1 VSLFAQ
7 DMKRWKDR
15 ERRPAG
21 GEPIPVT
28 LRAGD
33 VLTLLWRHP
42 ALWAT
47 GILRVAGWCHRH
59 HIRLLPTLLTRANQV
74 LFGLEFGP
82 SIPLG
87 PGLYIAHPSGTVVM
101 AERIGAN
108 CSLIHAATVGM
119 RNEPAFP
126 ALGDGVFVGAG
137 ARILGAV
144 HLGDGSTVGANAV
157 VIDDVP
163 ASRTAVGVPARI
175 LEDRRQ
181 VRPAS
186 YAGG

>member
-15 ERRPAG
+15 ARRPAG

-28 LRAGD
+28 LRPSD
-33 VLTLLWRHP
+33 VLALLWRHP

-47 GILRVAGWCHRH
+47 GILRAAGWCHRH
-59 HIRLLPTLLTRANQV
+59 HIRLLPTLLTRTNQV

-108 CSLIHAATVGM
+108 CTLIHAATMGM

-126 ALGDGVFVGAG
+126 VLGDGVFVGAG
-137 ARILGAV
+137 ARILGGV

-163 ASRTAVGVPARI
+163 AARTVVGVPARI
-175 LEDRRQ
+175 LEHRQQ
-181 VRPAS
+181 VRPAA
-186 YAGG
+186 YGGG